1 MILKIIA
8 FIAAAIPLF
17 LFIRSMFFRR
27 STPISEGLKEFKKQ
41 ANLAV
46 SIFLLLIGCVVAFAT
61 AKLVWA
67 WWTAGYSPH
76 IGP

>member
-17 LFIRSMFFRR
+17 LFIRSVFFRR

-41 ANLAV
+41 ANFAV
-46 SIFLLLIGCVVAFAT
+46 SIFLFLIGCVVAFAA

-67 WWTAGYSPH
+67 WWTVGSSPH
-76 IGP
+76 MGP